1 MSNFDDYFT
10 NDDKPFAENMND
22 ALLLSNVFD
31 FTVPIELP
39 RMFSNSVW
47 LNTVSPRKAGVSIV
61 TLDELM
67 SGISIDT
74 DGEDNS
80 ILTATEDAAFGFYF
94 YPNFN
99 SFGQISSI
107 TWEGTE
113 DITVDLYTND
123 NVLIAE
129 NISKGTIQE
138 STVHLRQLK
147 PILVVV
153 NMHDESVL
161 NSFTIVMRN
170 KQQTRYG
177 AEVGISDVNGLE
189 SRLTNIEDMDTI
201 QEARLSSLEGTSSQL
216 FNLIYPVGS
225 IYMSVNST
233 SPRTLFGGTWE
244 RIQNTFLLASGSNY
258 ANGSTGGSADA
269 VVVSHTH
276 TQNAHNHAQN
286 GHIHGTSSSENNKFL
301 IYSGTNI
308 AINSTGRRWTSG
320 DGSVFYVYEQSG
332 DGGIGEST
340 KTGSTAATNQSAT
353 ATNQSTGVSGTGK
366 NMPPYLAVYVWK
378 RTG

>member
-1 MSNFDDYFT
+1 
-10 NDDKPFAENMND
+10 
-22 ALLLSNVFD
+22 
-31 FTVPIELP
+31 
-39 RMFSNSVW
+39 
-47 LNTVSPRKAGVSIV
+47 
-61 TLDELM
+61 
-67 SGISIDT
+67 
-74 DGEDNS
+74 
-80 ILTATEDAAFGFYF
+80 
-94 YPNFN
+94 
-99 SFGQISSI
+99 
-107 TWEGTE
+107 
-113 DITVDLYTND
+113 
-123 NVLIAE
+123 
-129 NISKGTIQE
+129 
-138 STVHLRQLK
+138 
-147 PILVVV
+147 
-153 NMHDESVL
+153 
-161 NSFTIVMRN
+161 MRN

>member
-39 RMFSNSVW
+39 RMFSNSAW

-177 AEVGISDVNGLE
+177 AEVGIRDVNGLE
-189 SRLTNIEDMDTI
+189 SRLTNIEHMDTL
-201 QEARLSSLEGTSSQL
+201 QEARLSSLEGTTSQL
-216 FNLIYPVGS
+216 FDLIYPIGS

-244 RIQNTFLLASGSNY
+244 RIQNTFLLASGSAY
-258 ANGSTGGSADA
+258 ANGSTGGDADA

-332 DGGIGEST
+332 DGSIAEST

-366 NMPPYLAVYVWK
+366 NMPPYLAVYMWK